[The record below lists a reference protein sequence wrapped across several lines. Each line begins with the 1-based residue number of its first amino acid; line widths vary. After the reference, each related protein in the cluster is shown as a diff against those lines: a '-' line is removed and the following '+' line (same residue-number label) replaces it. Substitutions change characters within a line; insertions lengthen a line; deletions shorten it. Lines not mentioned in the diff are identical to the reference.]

1 MNGADWL
8 LEALAA
14 EGVTRLFGNP
24 GSTELPITDA
34 LGRQG
39 AVEYVLAL
47 HESVAMGMAD
57 GHAQVTGRPAV
68 VNVHVQPG
76 LANAMAGILNAARA
90 RVPLLVTVGQQVQE
104 LLPQE
109 PFLGGELVAMA
120 APLAKGA
127 WEVERAV
134 DLPAALARAL
144 RVASEPPAGPVVL
157 SLPLDVQVDAAPPPH
172 VPSPPARRLPPEP
185 AALDAAAARLAAARR
200 PMLLAGDEVVR
211 AGASVELTRL
221 AERLGAPVH
230 GEPLGARV
238 PLATDHPLWRGP
250 LPPFAAQIAPAL
262 EGADVVLAIGM
273 PVFRLFGTSPGA
285 AMPPAVA
292 LLHLDVDPHE
302 IGKVHAPVVGMVGA
316 IRTALAGIVER
327 LGPPDDEARARRAD
341 ATAATLAARRAARD
355 RVAREAAGERIGPAA
370 FARAV
375 GAALGPRDLV
385 VDEALTSGRSLRVTA
400 GRRTPSTWLAHRGS
414 ALGWGL
420 PAAVGAAMADRGRR
434 VMAVQGD
441 GGLLFGISA
450 LWTAAAQGVG
460 VALVVAD
467 NGGYEILRAGLEG
480 MTGRAEGDWPGIALE
495 RPRLDLAAICGGFG
509 ASVARVDRSRE
520 LRTAL
525 DDLWRRTADG
535 PAVLVAA
542 VEGRTAP
549 VGFPVTPP
557 ARRRPS
563 GGGPPAGADGGGSA
577 AGENRAPG
585 VDSR

>member
-1 MNGADWL
+1 VNGADWL

-14 EGVTRLFGNP
+14 EGVTHLFGNP

-57 GHAQVTGRPAV
+57 GHAQVTGRPAA

-76 LANAMAGILNAARA
+76 LANAMSGILNAARC
-90 RVPLLVTVGQQVQE
+90 RVPLLVTVGQQVQD

-109 PFLGGELVAMA
+109 PFLGGELVGMA

-127 WEVERAV
+127 WEVGSAA

-144 RVASEPPAGPVVL
+144 RVATAPPAGPVVL
-157 SLPLDVQVDAAPPPH
+157 SLPLDVQVAPAPPAH
-172 VPSPPARRLPPEP
+172 RPARPAPEAPPES
-185 AALDAAAARLAAARR
+185 AALDRAAALLGAARR
-200 PMLLAGDEVVR
+200 PMLLAGDEIAR
-211 AGASVELTRL
+211 AAASGELARL
-221 AERLGAPVH
+221 AERLGAPIH
-230 GEPLGARV
+230 GEPMGGRA

-250 LPPFAAQIAPAL
+250 LAPFAAQIAPAL
-262 EGADVVLAIGM
+262 SQADVVLAIGM
-273 PVFRLFGTSPGA
+273 PVFRLFGTGPGEA
-285 AMPPAVA
+285 LPGGVA
-292 LLHLDVDPHE
+292 LVHMDVDPHE
-302 IGKVHAPVVGMVGA
+302 IGKVHRPAVGLVGEV
-316 IRTALAGIVER
+316 RSGLAGLLER
-327 LGPPDDEARARRAD
+327 LGPPTDRSVSRRAQ
-341 ATAATLAARRAARD
+341 AQAQTLAARRVARD

-370 FARAV
+370 FSRAV

-420 PAAVGAAMADRGRR
+420 PAAVGAALADPGRR

-441 GGLLFGISA
+441 GGLLFGVSA
-450 LWTAAAQGVG
+450 LWTAAAHGAR

-480 MTGRAEGDWPGIALE
+480 MTGRSEGSWPGITLDG
-495 RPRLDLAAICGGFG
+495 PRLDLGAICSGFG
-509 ASVARVDRSRE
+509 ASVARVERRGE
-520 LRTAL
+520 LRAAL
-525 DDLWRRTADG
+525 DDLWRRAADG

-542 VEGRTAP
+542 VTGRTAP
-549 VGFPVTPP
+549 VGYPI
-557 ARRRPS
+557 
-563 GGGPPAGADGGGSA
+563 GAP
-577 AGENRAPG
+577 EAPG
-585 VDSR
+585 